1 MKVKQNE
8 EPPFLDIGESKNQ
21 VKAKEPESDVKDQ
34 FDDNEDIMKLPL
46 PAELQSPKMIIE
58 EQMDKVVTNMEHYT
72 QHQQQYQDERLQAV
86 TSEKLSLSIDENEN
100 ENNRDNNTITSTP
113 TINTTIEYE
122 NDNIEKKKSDD
133 SNEPAPQNLIYPTD
147 DGSTLLERVIP
158 EAITTTTIAKETFI
172 VRPANGD
179 IYSKIMDVSHQSVQ
193 KRDENITSDTE
204 LKDKEQQQDVTK
216 NSSST
221 TTTAN
226 TNTNTVTNVSN
237 TSSENNEDKI
247 QSEQQHN
254 GNDHGHNESIV
265 LDIAGYKTDENK
277 WEHKEETSEEEK
289 EMILSKLQTETDLH
303 GDYNRS
309 QTDSPKPLDNID
321 IENKITTTEINL
333 DKNKQE
339 EKEGDSSKQETVT
352 EQPTKSLWGWGK
364 RRQQTYDSLQS
375 NKSDEDEDDNHS
387 IATDT
392 SKDEEDEEKKK
403 DKTPKKYQLVPGTIY
418 RIEMSLCGFS
428 AFGSDEKENANV
440 FEEHQITYDTFMH
453 NPNLLN
459 DKRLVF
465 RYEHRY
471 YATGHTGP
479 LFTSLLLYKKPLQE
493 TSNHDHHDATSDGTD
508 SRESYL
514 FGKGWRQ
521 WLSRS
526 SVAAPS
532 STEQNNTNDHKKE
545 DDEEKGKDDNNKS
558 KDNLV
563 KDNHHHDENKKHED
577 ITTTFTTTTKTTT
590 VGWNA
595 EHEQHNTSNL
605 DLQNNLPR
613 KNYAKTLRLTSEQLK
628 HLKLNKGVNTISF
641 SVSSA
646 YQGTAT
652 CAAKI
657 FFWDYDVSVVISD
670 IDGTI
675 TKSDTLGHVFT
686 MIGKDWTHNGVA
698 KLYTDICNN
707 GYKILYL
714 TSRAIG
720 QADYTRDY
728 LKKVEQ
734 DKYQLPDGPVI
745 MSPDRLFTS
754 FHREVI
760 MRKPEAFKMACLKD
774 ILRLFGEKHNPFVA
788 GFGNRITDAISYR
801 SVGVPSSRIF
811 TIDPYGDVKLELVKG
826 FTSSYIHLNDLVDQ
840 MFPPLNPKK
849 ADTDLEYN
857 DWNFWKQ
864 PLPEIELPELDTSLS
879 QPTSPKPKPIKPDL
893 TSLPNQAVV
902 TIEKKPSRSLLRS
915 FTSISS
921 SSTSSLSSDHLS
933 SPKHLSPPLVPTSS
947 SSTDLSTSPKDHSF
961 ENNNSRSRVSSFTAS
976 IKRPSILG
984 GGNSNNND
992 TMTIA
997 STHSETSSMKEVEQ
1011 DKDENNQQ
1019 LPPESPTSS
1028 GIMNHLLSGSIG
1040 GVRNKLSR
1048 TFAYDSTIHEE
1059 NSEVEAKVNGK
1070 EDKLTHH
1077 PDNNNKDSDNNNNN
1091 NNNHDETLNEEDEY
1105 DMDDLDCDMDDIPFI

>member
-1 MKVKQNE
+1 MKE
-8 EPPFLDIGESKNQ
+8 
-21 VKAKEPESDVKDQ
+21 DQ
-34 FDDNEDIMKLPL
+34 FEDDNEDIMKLPL

-72 QHQQQYQDERLQAV
+72 QHQQHYQDERLQQAV
-86 TSEKLSLSIDENEN
+86 TDQLTLTANNKDDHDNKEEKEKE
-100 ENNRDNNTITSTP
+100 
-113 TINTTIEYE
+113 E
-122 NDNIEKKKSDD
+122 NDNNQMEKKSDD
-133 SNEPAPQNLIYPTD
+133 SHVLNSNNKSIKQQEKDQTIAPQNNVYPTD

-193 KRDENITSDTE
+193 KRDDYLNSDNIIKSNKKEHDT
-204 LKDKEQQQDVTK
+204 TTTGT
-216 NSSST
+216 ST
-221 TTTAN
+221 TTNSTN
-226 TNTNTVTNVSN
+226 TNTNTSA
-237 TSSENNEDKI
+237 TSSKEKDDKKEL
-247 QSEQQHN
+247 QEPSSSPSEQQQQQHN
-254 GNDHGHNESIV
+254 NESIV

-277 WEHKEETSEEEK
+277 WEEK
-289 EMILSKLQTETDLH
+289 EQLKDDEQMILSKLQTESEIHDTMDRQH
-303 GDYNRS
+303 
-309 QTDSPKPLDNID
+309 TDSPTPLED
-321 IENKITTTEINL
+321 INTTTASQTTTIIDGKETEKNL
-333 DKNKQE
+333 DTSTQQQP
-339 EKEGDSSKQETVT
+339 SSPTTET
-352 EQPTKSLWGWGK
+352 PSKSLWGWGI
-364 RRQQTYDSLQS
+364 RRKLTNDSLQS
-375 NKSDEDEDDNHS
+375 TTKSNQNSDNE
-387 IATDT
+387 
-392 SKDEEDEEKKK
+392 DEEDDDNDSVGTDSTKGTEVSTKGEEK
-403 DKTPKKYQLVPGTIY
+403 DTLKKYQLVPGTIY
-418 RIEMSLCGFS
+418 RVEMSLCGFS
-428 AFGSDEKENANV
+428 AFGSNEKENANV

-465 RYEHRY
+465 RYENRY
-471 YATGHTGP
+471 YAAGNTGP
-479 LFTSLLLYKKPLQE
+479 LFTSLLLYKKPLQN
-493 TSNHDHHDATSDGTD
+493 TSADGQDGTSSDDGTD

-526 SVAAPS
+526 SVAAAPT
-532 STEQNNTNDHKKE
+532 STTKENEQNKGTDDQHKDEGEKEENKDKVTTTMKE
-545 DDEEKGKDDNNKS
+545 DHQHNM
-558 KDNLV
+558 
-563 KDNHHHDENKKHED
+563 KKHED

-595 EHEQHNTSNL
+595 DHEHKNMDGSDL
-605 DLQNNLPR
+605 DYQFNNKPK

-641 SVSSA
+641 SVTSA

-657 FFWDYDVSVVISD
+657 FYWDYDVSVVISD

-774 ILRLFGEKHNPFVA
+774 ILRLFGEKHNPFIA

-840 MFPPLNPKK
+840 MFPPLNPTK

-864 PLPEIELPELDTSLS
+864 PLPEFDLPELDSSSLS

-915 FTSISS
+915 FTSMSS
-921 SSTSSLSSDHLS
+921 SSTSSLSSIDHHHS
-933 SPKHLSPPLVPTSS
+933 STPTSPRHLSPPLIPTSS
-947 SSTDLSTSPKDHSF
+947 SSTDLTTSSSASLK
-961 ENNNSRSRVSSFTAS
+961 ENQLAGNNNRSRVSSFTTS
-976 IKRPSILG
+976 IKRPSLLG
-984 GGNSNNND
+984 GGNNID
-992 TMTIA
+992 
-997 STHSETSSMKEVEQ
+997 STTTAITKE
-1011 DKDENNQQ
+1011 DGKDGKDEKDEDEEHGQ
-1019 LPPESPTSS
+1019 PPESPTSS
-1028 GIMNHLLSGSIG
+1028 GIMNNLLSGSIG

-1048 TFAYDSTIHEE
+1048 TFAYGNEDATIQEE
-1059 NSEVEAKVNGK
+1059 NTQVDKNLKRIEEKEK
-1070 EDKLTHH
+1070 EDE
-1077 PDNNNKDSDNNNNN
+1077 KD
-1091 NNNHDETLNEEDEY
+1091 EEDEY